1 MALGKKNSLTH
12 YEFTIQYLKINL
24 KMDAMNFLSGVSKF
38 LNTVLQDLV
47 EQLFVEIYLVM
58 IIG

>member
-1 MALGKKNSLTH
+1 
-12 YEFTIQYLKINL
+12 
-24 KMDAMNFLSGVSKF
+24 MDAMNFLSGISKF

-47 EQLFVEIYLVM
+47 EQLFIESYFMM